1 MAQKRAPANC
11 IIGEGSIFHGRFH
24 ISGSIHIEGKF
35 GRGHPGTILSSS
47 EVVVSASGQVK
58 TDIATRRVIVAGTLI
73 GNITATEEVYVMQSG
88 KILGNITTPKLTLE
102 PGVVTSGNVTI
113 TSDNPEHVA
122 DTVTDAYGADAA
134 EVFAG
139 PKELPLRVDRPHVAE
154 AG

>member
-1 MAQKRAPANC
+1 MAQKKAPANC

-35 GRGHPGTILSSS
+35 QGTILSSS
-47 EVVVSASGQVK
+47 EVVVSASGQAK

-102 PGVVTSGNVTI
+102 PGVMTSGNVTI
-113 TSDNPEHVA
+113 TSDDPEHVA
-122 DTVTDAYGADAA
+122 DTVTDAYGTDAA
-134 EVFAG
+134 EAFAG